1 MYHHLPS
8 DLVTLQIHPLGTDRH
23 RPSNVPSVFEA
34 YAFTFFTLREKLTWY
49 VRAHSDIEAYSDLDY
64 PKVFLDWYNTYP
76 LRMRRCIL
84 TWEPSL
90 VSFSLIVVFEKNET
104 ENWNIIFGEWSGC
117 IIICLSL
124 IAKAEV
130 GFGCS
135 NSSYLRSY
143 FHSIRDIFFFSWSFS
158 SNLDTPWVHFLNL
171 TLAVSRM
178 FDIPSPVIWQTSPV
192 WPEKNRILKN
202 YLPLLNINTFSNI
215 FERINSK
222 SYFK

>member
-1 MYHHLPS
+1 MCKKDDVGDIIRIFELDNYT
-8 DLVTLQIHPLGTDRH
+8 LVKGLSFSTFSVSLKNWILNGGKLMQVKTESFG
-23 RPSNVPSVFEA
+23 NVVMCVQK
-34 YAFTFFTLREKLTWY
+34 T
-49 VRAHSDIEAYSDLDY
+49 IIQ
-64 PKVFLDWYNTYP
+64 KVFLDWYNTYP

-171 TLAVSRM
+171 TLASLLQR
-178 FDIPSPVIWQTSPV
+178 PV
-192 WPEKNRILKN
+192 N
-202 YLPLLNINTFSNI
+202 
-215 FERINSK
+215 
-222 SYFK
+222 